1 MIPKPARPLDSR
13 WHCFRALWVASLAAA
28 VVLLGGC
35 EPVAPIGEGPMQ
47 HSFGGH
53 ALGTE
58 YLVKIITEDMLTQE
72 EDEAISRAIME
83 TLEKVDNLMSTYRP
97 DAELYQFNASNS
109 TDFQEI
115 SEETY
120 TVFEIAM
127 DVSERS
133 GGAFDVTVGPL
144 VNLWGFGPGGEA
156 ETLPPPEEEIEAAR
170 ERVGH
175 EQIELDPDTSAIRK
189 TSSDVVCDLS
199 SLAKGYAVD
208 AVGEALEAE
217 GFDRYMVSVAG
228 EMRTRGHNQRDE
240 PWRIAIERPDPGRRE
255 VHAVAGIA
263 DMTVAT
269 SGDYRQFFEHE
280 GQRYSHTIDPA
291 TGWPV
296 RHNLVSASVIHEDN
310 TYADAWA
317 TALLVKGPDEGRAL
331 AETEGLNTMLIRETE
346 EGVYEHET
354 TGDFSEYLLE

>member
-1 MIPKPARPLDSR
+1 MLPTHSSS
-13 WHCFRALWVASLAAA
+13 ASAAAKLLPRRLCILAAILVA
-28 VVLLGGC
+28 FAGC
-35 EPVAPIGEGPMQ
+35 DPVAPIGEGPME
-47 HSFGGH
+47 HRFGGH

-58 YLVKIITEDMLTQE
+58 YLVKIITDDMLTPE

-97 DAELYQFNASNS
+97 DGELYQFNASDS

-156 ETLPPPEEEIEAAR
+156 ETLPPPEADIEAAR
-170 ERVGH
+170 ERVGY
-175 EQIELDPDTSAIRK
+175 EQLELDPETPAIRK
-189 TSSDVVCDLS
+189 TRPDVLCDLS
-199 SLAKGYAVD
+199 GIAKGYATD
-208 AVGEALEAE
+208 AVADALEAE

-240 PWRIAIERPDPGRRE
+240 PWRIAIERPDPGSRDI
-255 VHAVAGIA
+255 HAIVGLV

-269 SGDYRQFFEHE
+269 SGDYRQFFEYE
-280 GQRYSHTIDPA
+280 GQRYSHTIDPN

-296 RHNLVSASVIHEDN
+296 RHNLVSASVIHNDN

-317 TALLVKGPDEGRAL
+317 TALMVKGLEEGLAL
-331 AETEGLNTMLIRETE
+331 AEAEGLDAMLITEVE
-346 EGVYEHET
+346 EGVYEHQT
-354 TGDFSEYLLE
+354 TGDFDSYLLD

>member
-1 MIPKPARPLDSR
+1 MLPTPPPSASAAAKVFPWRP
-13 WHCFRALWVASLAAA
+13 CILAAI
-28 VVLLGGC
+28 LFMLGGC
-35 EPVAPIGEGPMQ
+35 DPVAPIGEGPME
-47 HSFGGH
+47 HRFGGH

-58 YLVKIITEDMLTQE
+58 YLVKIITDDMLTPE

-97 DAELYQFNASNS
+97 DAELYQFNASDS

-133 GGAFDVTVGPL
+133 GGAFDFTVGPL

-170 ERVGH
+170 ERVGY
-175 EQIELDPDTSAIRK
+175 EQIELDPDTPAIRK
-189 TSSDVVCDLS
+189 TRPDVLCDLS
-199 SLAKGYAVD
+199 GIAKGYATD
-208 AVGEALEAE
+208 AVADALEAE

-240 PWRIAIERPDPGRRE
+240 PWRIAIERPDPGSRDI
-255 VHAVAGIA
+255 HAIVGLV

-280 GQRYSHTIDPA
+280 GQRYSHTIDPN

-296 RHNLVSASVIHEDN
+296 RHNLVSASVIHNDN

-317 TALLVKGPDEGRAL
+317 TALMVKGPGEGLAL
-331 AETEGLNTMLIRETE
+331 AEAEGLDAMLITE
-346 EGVYEHET
+346 VEDGVYEHET
-354 TGDFSEYLLE
+354 TGDFDGYLLE